1 MNKLLIFVFLFMS
14 MPVFSQEIN
23 EKISVELYPN
33 PASEYINLKIDINFK
48 LEDYD
53 LSIHSLI
60 GNQMNF
66 NKEIISDHELRIFL
80 DEFNNGYYFLILDNI
95 ILDKRKIIKFS
106 KN

>member
-1 MNKLLIFVFLFMS
+1 MS
-14 MPVFSQEIN
+14 MPVFSQEIY

-66 NKEIISDHELRIFL
+66 NKEIISDNELRIFL

>member
-1 MNKLLIFVFLFMS
+1 MS
-14 MPVFSQEIN
+14 MPVFSQEIK

-66 NKEIISDHELRIFL
+66 NKEIISDNELRIFL

>member
-14 MPVFSQEIN
+14 MPVFSQEIK

-66 NKEIISDHELRIFL
+66 NKEIISDNELRIFL

>member
-1 MNKLLIFVFLFMS
+1 

-66 NKEIISDHELRIFL
+66 NKEIISDNELRIFL

>member
-1 MNKLLIFVFLFMS
+1 MS

-66 NKEIISDHELRIFL
+66 NKEIISDNELRIFL

>member
-33 PASEYINLKIDINFK
+33 PASESINLKIDINFK

-66 NKEIISDHELRIFL
+66 NKEIISDNELRIFL

>member
-66 NKEIISDHELRIFL
+66 NKEIISDNELRIFL

>member
-1 MNKLLIFVFLFMS
+1 MNKLLIFVLLFMS

-66 NKEIISDHELRIFL
+66 NKEIISDNELRIFL